1 MHLCTWWILCRQL
14 WFHGHIFL
22 SNVLIDQQWKEIWR
36 LTALWC
42 PQINRH
48 LDGKFLLPN
57 VLKTQPKKP
66 TRKLSFKRHAVKLP
80 QWDPQSSTPTP
91 QTTFQPRA
99 AVLTSG
105 WEQNIL
111 RNGCECGLHSCSTSL
126 FFSNNHFNTNFKKS
140 KKRSY
145 FLSRDSGLKN
155 KLEVASWS
163 PHSPLTLIKKR
174 QPQKWAKTS
183 EQIRPL

>member
-1 MHLCTWWILCRQL
+1 MHLCTWWILRRQL
-14 WFHGHIFL
+14 WFRGHIFL
-22 SNVLIDQQWKEIWR
+22 SNVLIDQKWKEIWR

-42 PQINRH
+42 HRINRH

-66 TRKLSFKRHAVKLP
+66 NRKLSFKRYAVKLP

-111 RNGCECGLHSCSTSL
+111 RNGRGCGLHSCSTSL
-126 FFSNNHFNTNFKKS
+126 FFSNNHFDTNFRKS

-145 FLSRDSGLKN
+145 CLSKDSDLKI

-174 QPQKWAKTS
+174 Q
-183 EQIRPL
+183 

>member
-22 SNVLIDQQWKEIWR
+22 SNVLIDQKWKEIWR

-42 PQINRH
+42 HRINRH

-111 RNGCECGLHSCSTSL
+111 RNGCGCGLHSCSTSL
-126 FFSNNHFNTNFKKS
+126 FFSNNHFDTNFRKS

-174 QPQKWAKTS
+174 QPQKWAKNS